1 MDTGTYLCTYV
12 VPIFIYVL
20 FPLFPKMVSGD
31 AAAYIWGTPGYM
43 GTKTPSNYWFAIKAV
58 LQGPQRHPSKH
69 SAMSRLT
76 LLWVLLCLA
85 ATAATADSAGKKL
98 FWKKYTGAVKG
109 FGFKPMYTCRI
120 NVYLEL
126 EQEVCTQVRN
136 CRPR

>member
-31 AAAYIWGTPGYM
+31 AAAYIRGTPGYM

-76 LLWVLLCLA
+76 LLWALLCLA
-85 ATAATADSAGKKL
+85 ATAASAASAGI
-98 FWKKYTGAVKG
+98 FSTGISETG
-109 FGFKPMYTCRI
+109 FLYG
-120 NVYLEL
+120 
-126 EQEVCTQVRN
+126 QVATRVLGVTTIIS
-136 CRPR
+136 PP